1 MQYLASFII
10 SAITF
15 IGLYNY
21 LPLDLV
27 ALNNGDQTFGST
39 ITTIQGSDTLSA
51 SRSVI
56 NTNFANLNADKI
68 ENSTTSVKSITTLS
82 SLASIGTITTGVW
95 NGTAVTVPYGG
106 TGSTTLSSN
115 QILLGNGTGIVKT
128 VTGFGSSG
136 EVLMSNGA
144 GTAPS
149 WNTSSVN
156 TTVSYNWSAH
166 HIFSSLQAT
175 IASTTNATTTN
186 LTVTGNAIF
195 TNEQWNEKLYLDA
208 TTPSITS
215 STASTTIFSFSVP
228 ANTLST
234 GNAVI
239 CDYLAKGT
247 NLAGQFIA
255 YDVSYG
261 NASTTIRFQGP
272 PGGASAFEAAGGAK
286 IILAADGATN
296 DQTLTMQAFATST
309 ITVNNDTAIDSTTAK
324 NITFI
329 AKVTDT
335 SMAISQGVVT
345 CELFR

>member
-27 ALNNGDQTFGST
+27 AFNQGVRTFGST

-56 NTNFANLNADKI
+56 NTNFSNLNDTKI

-82 SLASIGTITTGVW
+82 SLSSIGTILTGIW
-95 NGTAVTVPYGG
+95 NGSTITVAYGG

-115 QILLGNGTGIVKT
+115 QILLGNGTGILKT

-136 EVLMSNGA
+136 EVLVSNGA
-144 GTAPS
+144 GTAPTWQS
-149 WNTSSVN
+149 ASVN
-156 TTVSYNWSAH
+156 QNVAYTWTAH
-166 HIFSSLQAT
+166 HIFSTLFAT
-175 IASTTNATTTN
+175 AASSTNATTTN

-247 NLAGQFIA
+247 NLSGQFIA

-296 DQTLTMQAFATST
+296 DQTLTMQAYSTST
-309 ITVNNDTAIDSTTAK
+309 ITVNRDIAIDSTTDK